1 MSSVLS
7 PLTEKEICSACSSAV
22 CSPTCGSRC
31 VFLSVPHQKVVI
43 CCPWMRCELCAGSA
57 LLCSA
62 GKHSNCGGGASNFSS
77 NSIPCFIS
85 ISEMLRTV
93 WRKRKTGT
101 GCSSRSCCSGG
112 DGRAALPSHSA
123 EILTGEPSK
132 PCPYAKSM
140 LYFG

>member
-1 MSSVLS
+1 MPEAQQFVL
-7 PLTEKEICSACSSAV
+7 PLVAVAVFFFQSLTRRWLSAALGRAV
-22 CSPTCGSRC
+22 SC
-31 VFLSVPHQKVVI
+31 VL
-43 CCPWMRCELCAGSA
+43 G

-62 GKHSNCGGGASNFSS
+62 GKHSNCGGGASKFSS

-101 GCSSRSCCSGG
+101 GCSGWSCCSGG

-132 PCPYAKSM
+132 LCPYAKSM
-140 LYFG
+140 FYFG